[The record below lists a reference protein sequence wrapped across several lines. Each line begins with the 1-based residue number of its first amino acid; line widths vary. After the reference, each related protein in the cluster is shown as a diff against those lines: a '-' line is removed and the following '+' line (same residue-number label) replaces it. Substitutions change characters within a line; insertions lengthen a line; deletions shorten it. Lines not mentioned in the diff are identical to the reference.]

1 MNGRR
6 GVLSAGTWCVDL
18 NKTISAWPVEDTMT
32 YIVEFDRQNGGSG
45 SNMAIDL
52 KRLDPSLPVEA
63 MGVIGDDDDGRF
75 LLGRCEAFGID
86 SGGLAALPGG
96 ATPVADCFNSLESG
110 RRTHFYSPG
119 VAAQLSPDHFDFSR
133 TQARFLH
140 LGLPGAH
147 AIMDAPWRGETTR
160 LGRDAEG
167 RAGARPGDQPRNGL
181 DGSSAGGGV
190 RQILSAASGPLDGQR
205 LRDRLRCGDRD
216 ARCAR
221 RDARARR
228 AGATRCADARAR
240 EARRRA
246 FSRRRDRVDSGRIA
260 LRAGVG
266 RDARQCDRGRQWS
279 RRRLRGRHALRL
291 ARGVGRGA
299 EPPARPCLRGG
310 LDARSFDDHGR
321 RAGRRMPRSRREIR
335 TPTDAGLTPPGSC
348 GTRRG
353 DPLAG
358 ARTRGRVSLFDP
370 FHSPRRNQL

>member
-18 NKTISAWPVEDTMT
+18 NKTIPAWPVEDTMT

-96 ATPVADCFNSLESG
+96 ATPVADCFNSLGSG

-147 AIMDAPWRGETTR
+147 EMMDAPWRGETTGWAATLKAAR
-160 LGRDAEG
+160 ARGLETNLEMVSTDRARVEGFGRSCLPHLDLLVVNDYEIG
-167 RAGARPGDQPRNGL
+167 CVAG
-181 DGSSAGGGV
+181 
-190 RQILSAASGPLDGQR
+190 IET
-205 LRDRLRCGDRD
+205 RD
-216 ARCAR
+216 AR
-221 RDARARR
+221 
-228 AGATRCADARAR
+228 GAIPGRVEQALRVALTLGP
-240 EARRRA
+240 
-246 FSRRRDRVDSGRIA
+246 SRLVVAHFPEGAIA
-260 LRAGVG
+260 LSADGSRFAMGSVAMPASAIAGVNG
-266 RDARQCDRGRQWS
+266 AGDGFAAGMLYGWHEGWGVERS
-279 RRRLRGRHALRL
+279 LRL
-291 ARGVGRGA
+291 GHACAAASMREVSTTTGVAPVA
-299 EPPARPCLRGG
+299 ECLALAEKYGHRPTPA
-310 LDARSFDDHGR
+310 
-321 RAGRRMPRSRREIR
+321 
-335 TPTDAGLTPPGSC
+335 
-348 GTRRG
+348 
-353 DPLAG
+353 
-358 ARTRGRVSLFDP
+358 
-370 FHSPRRNQL
+370 

>member
-18 NKTISAWPVEDTMT
+18 NKTIPAWPVEDTMT

-86 SGGLAALPGG
+86 SGGLATLPGG
-96 ATPVADCFNSLESG
+96 GTPFADCFNSLESG

-147 AIMDAPWRGETTR
+147 EIMDAPWRGETTGWAATLKAAR
-160 LGRDAEG
+160 ARGLETNLEMVSTDRARVEGFGRSCLPHLDLLMVNDYEIG
-167 RAGARPGDQPRNGL
+167 CVAG
-181 DGSSAGGGV
+181 
-190 RQILSAASGPLDGQR
+190 IET
-205 LRDRLRCGDRD
+205 RD
-216 ARCAR
+216 AR
-221 RDARARR
+221 
-228 AGATRCADARAR
+228 GAIPGRVEQALRVALDARAR
-240 EARRRA
+240 EARGRA

-291 ARGVGRGA
+291 ARGVGRGE